1 VPSAFI
7 LAADGNQI
15 VRIMAD
21 ITSSDLTQIVNSE
34 QIHMKTNKELT
45 KLWG

>member
-1 VPSAFI
+1 VPFAFI
-7 LAADGNQI
+7 LAQTINQI
-15 VRIMAD
+15 VRIMTD

-34 QIHMKTNKELT
+34 QIHMKTIRELT